1 MFAYMCS
8 CVLMQV
14 VDMRWG
20 VREDASV
27 EHTTTEVC
35 LQEIVNCQQDSAGP
49 CFVVSSSLLLFSFTF
64 LNITMNM
71 YL

>member
-1 MFAYMCS
+1 
-8 CVLMQV
+8 MQV

-49 CFVVSSSLLLFSFTF
+49 YFVVSSSLLVFPFMS
-64 LNITMNM
+64 LNITLNV